1 MRLTPEQIEH
11 IHQFAI
17 QIGGPQASVRLF
29 GSRLDD
35 MARGGD
41 IDLLLDIPTPVEQ
54 PALLAATLSA
64 RVSRFMRGRKVDV
77 VIHAPNLMRQPIH
90 DIVLREGIVL

>member
-1 MRLTPEQIEH
+1 
-11 IHQFAI
+11 
-17 QIGGPQASVRLF
+17 
-29 GSRLDD
+29 
-35 MARGGD
+35 
-41 IDLLLDIPTPVEQ
+41 LLDIPTPVEQ